1 MEGNLEPTV
10 LLEGHEFTIWSVV
23 VTQDGRHVVSGG
35 QDATVRLWDL
45 QTGKLVHTFI
55 GHEGPVYGLVA
66 TSDGRRIFSVSDRD
80 PAVRV
85 WDVEA
90 GTALSTLTPNS
101 LHTTAIAITPDDCY
115 VITGGDDGKD
125 RVWDIGHSVMARI
138 REQGAGV
145 YSIAVSPDGR
155 YLVSGSKRALGRD
168 PTGILWLRDLDT
180 GALLHTLH
188 GHKGNI
194 TRLVFTPESRFM
206 ISGGQDSDVH
216 IWDVDSGML
225 LNTLSGHTSAIL
237 LLWVSHDGRY
247 LVTGANDGTI
257 RVWQMHGGVLLK
269 TLDHTENV
277 HSLAMS
283 SDGRQLVAG
292 TLEGEIYVWDF
303 PLGSPWI
310 DKIAPRTEE
319 EKVELAAFRMMQL
332 RKVIGRY
339 ETLPM
344 NRLATLL
351 RFSSV
356 EELEDWLLELSD
368 EFPHV
373 RIDGEHIVIRK

>member
-35 QDATVRLWDL
+35 QDATVRLWDI

-55 GHEGPVYGLVA
+55 GHEGPVYGLAA

-80 PAVRV
+80 SSVRV

-90 GTALSTLTPNS
+90 GTALNTLRPNS
-101 LHTTAIAITPDDCY
+101 LHTLAIAITPDDCY
-115 VITGGDDGKD
+115 IITGGDDGKD
-125 RVWDIGHSVMARI
+125 RVWDIGHSAMVRI

-145 YSIAVSPDGR
+145 YSIAVSPDGTH
-155 YLVSGSKRALGRD
+155 LVSGSKRALGRD

-180 GALLHTLH
+180 GSLLHTLH
-188 GHKGNI
+188 GHKGNV

-206 ISGGQDSDVH
+206 ISGGQDGDVN
-216 IWDVDSGML
+216 IWDVDSGTL

-247 LVTGANDGTI
+247 LVTGANDCTI
-257 RVWQMHGGVLLK
+257 RVWQMRGGVLLR
-269 TLDHTENV
+269 TLDHTDNV

-292 TLEGEIYVWDF
+292 TLEGAIFVWDF

-310 DKIAPRTEE
+310 DKTAPRTEE
-319 EKVELAAFRMMQL
+319 EKAELAAFRMMQL
-332 RKVIGRY
+332 RKVMGRY

-373 RIDGEHIVIRK
+373 RIDGENIVIRK

>member
-1 MEGNLEPTV
+1 MEGNLELTV
-10 LLEGHEFTIWSVV
+10 LLEGHEFTVWSVV
-23 VTQDGRHVVSGG
+23 LTQDGRHVVSGG
-35 QDATVRLWDL
+35 QDATVRLWDI

-66 TSDGRRIFSVSDRD
+66 TSDGRRVFSVSDRD
-80 PAVRV
+80 SAVRV

-90 GTALSTLTPNS
+90 GTALNTLTPNS
-101 LHTTAIAITPDDCY
+101 LHTIAIAITPDDCY

-125 RVWDIGHSVMARI
+125 RVWDIGHSVIARI

-145 YSIAVSPDGR
+145 YSIAVSPDGA
-155 YLVSGSKRALGRD
+155 YLVSGSKRALGRN

-180 GALLHTLH
+180 GSLLHTLH
-188 GHKGNI
+188 GHKGNV

-206 ISGGQDSDVH
+206 ISGGQDGDVH
-216 IWDVDSGML
+216 IWDVDSGTL

-257 RVWQMHGGVLLK
+257 RVWQMHGGVLLR

-319 EKVELAAFRMMQL
+319 EKAELAAFRMMQL
-332 RKVIGRY
+332 RKIIGRY

-373 RIDGEHIVIRK
+373 RIDGANIVIRK

>member
-1 MEGNLEPTV
+1 VEGNLEPTV
-10 LLEGHEFTIWSVV
+10 LLEGHEFTVWSVF

-35 QDATVRLWDL
+35 QDATVRLWDI

-80 PAVRV
+80 TAVRV

-90 GTALSTLTPNS
+90 GTALNTLTPNS
-101 LHTTAIAITPDDCY
+101 LHAIAIAITPDDCY

-125 RVWDIGHSVMARI
+125 RVWDIGHSAIARI

-145 YSIAVSPDGR
+145 YSIAVSPDGA
-155 YLVSGSKRALGRD
+155 YLVSGSKRTLGRD
-168 PTGILWLRDLDT
+168 PTGILWLRELDT
-180 GALLHTLH
+180 GTLLNTLH
-188 GHKGNI
+188 GHKGNV

-206 ISGGQDSDVH
+206 ISGGQDGDVH

-225 LNTLSGHTSAIL
+225 LNTLSGHSSAIL

-257 RVWQMHGGVLLK
+257 RVWQMHGGVLLG

-332 RKVIGRY
+332 RKIIGRY

-373 RIDGEHIVIRK
+373 RIDGENIVIRK

>member
-35 QDATVRLWDL
+35 QDATVRLWDI

-55 GHEGPVYGLVA
+55 GHEGPVYGLAA
-66 TSDGRRIFSVSDRD
+66 TSDGRRIFSVSNRD
-80 PAVRV
+80 SSVRV

-90 GTALSTLTPNS
+90 GTALNTLKPNS
-101 LHTTAIAITPDDCY
+101 LHTLAIAITPDDCY
-115 VITGGDDGKD
+115 IITGGDDGKD
-125 RVWDIGHSVMARI
+125 RVWDIGHSAMVRI

-145 YSIAVSPDGR
+145 FSIAVSPDGTH
-155 YLVSGSKRALGRD
+155 LVSGSKRALGRD

-188 GHKGNI
+188 GHKGNV

-206 ISGGQDSDVH
+206 ISGGQDGDVN
-216 IWDVDSGML
+216 IWDVDSGTL

-247 LVTGANDGTI
+247 LVTGANDCTI
-257 RVWQMHGGVLLK
+257 RVWQMHGGVLLR

-292 TLEGEIYVWDF
+292 TLEGSIFVWDF

-319 EKVELAAFRMMQL
+319 EKAELAAFRIMQL
-332 RKVIGRY
+332 RKVMGRY

-373 RIDGEHIVIRK
+373 RIDGENIVIRK

>member
-35 QDATVRLWDL
+35 QDATVRLWDI

-55 GHEGPVYGLVA
+55 GHEGPVYGLAA

-80 PAVRV
+80 SSVRV

-90 GTALSTLTPNS
+90 GTALNTLRPNS
-101 LHTTAIAITPDDCY
+101 LHTLAIAITPDDCY
-115 VITGGDDGKD
+115 IITGGDDGKD
-125 RVWDIGHSVMARI
+125 RVWDIGHSAMVRI

-145 YSIAVSPDGR
+145 YSIAVSPDGTH
-155 YLVSGSKRALGRD
+155 LVSGSKRALGRD

-180 GALLHTLH
+180 GSLLHTLH
-188 GHKGNI
+188 GHKGNV

-206 ISGGQDSDVH
+206 ISGGQDGDVN
-216 IWDVDSGML
+216 IWDVDSGTL

-247 LVTGANDGTI
+247 LVTGANDCTI
-257 RVWQMHGGVLLK
+257 RVWQMHGGVLLR

-292 TLEGEIYVWDF
+292 TLEGSIFVWDF

-319 EKVELAAFRMMQL
+319 EKAELAAFRIMQL
-332 RKVIGRY
+332 RKVMGRY

-373 RIDGEHIVIRK
+373 RIDGENIVIRK

>member
-1 MEGNLEPTV
+1 VEGNLEPTV
-10 LLEGHEFTIWSVV
+10 LLEGHEFTVWSVV
-23 VTQDGRHVVSGG
+23 LTQDGRHVISGG
-35 QDATVRLWDL
+35 QDATVRLWDI

-80 PAVRV
+80 FAVRV

-90 GTALSTLTPNS
+90 GTALNTLTPNS
-101 LHTTAIAITPDDCY
+101 LHTNSIAITPDDCY

-145 YSIAVSPDGR
+145 FSIAVSPNGA

-188 GHKGNI
+188 GHKGNV

-206 ISGGQDSDVH
+206 ISGGQDGDVH
-216 IWDVDSGML
+216 IWDVDSGTL

-247 LVTGANDGTI
+247 LVTGANDCTI
-257 RVWQMHGGVLLK
+257 RVWQMHGGVLLR
-269 TLDHTENV
+269 TLDHTDNV

-283 SDGRQLVAG
+283 CDGRQLVAG
-292 TLEGEIYVWDF
+292 TLEGELFVWDF

-373 RIDGEHIVIRK
+373 RIDGANIVIRK

>member
-1 MEGNLEPTV
+1 VDGNLEPTV
-10 LLEGHEFTIWSVV
+10 LLEGHEFTVWSVI
-23 VTQDGRHVVSGG
+23 VTQDGRHVASGG
-35 QDATVRLWDL
+35 QDATVRLWDI

-85 WDVEA
+85 WDVEG
-90 GTALSTLTPNS
+90 GTALNTLTPNS
-101 LHTTAIAITPDDCY
+101 PHTIAIAITPDDCY

-145 YSIAVSPDGR
+145 YSIAVSPDGT

-188 GHKGNI
+188 GHKGNV

-257 RVWQMHGGVLLK
+257 RVWQMHGGVLLR

-283 SDGRQLVAG
+283 NDGRQLVAG

-373 RIDGEHIVIRK
+373 RIDGANIVIRK

>member
-35 QDATVRLWDL
+35 QDATVRLWDI

-55 GHEGPVYGLVA
+55 GHEGPVYGLAA
-66 TSDGRRIFSVSDRD
+66 TSDGRRIFSVSNRD
-80 PAVRV
+80 SSVRV

-90 GTALSTLTPNS
+90 GTALNTLKPNS
-101 LHTTAIAITPDDCY
+101 LHTLAIAITPDDCY
-115 VITGGDDGKD
+115 IITGGDDGKD
-125 RVWDIGHSVMARI
+125 RVWDIGHSAMVRI

-145 YSIAVSPDGR
+145 FSIAVSPDGTH
-155 YLVSGSKRALGRD
+155 LVSGSKRALGRD

-188 GHKGNI
+188 GHKGNV

-206 ISGGQDSDVH
+206 ISGGQDGDVN

-257 RVWQMHGGVLLK
+257 RVWQMHGGVLLR

-292 TLEGEIYVWDF
+292 TLEGSIFVWDF

-319 EKVELAAFRMMQL
+319 EKAELAAFRIMQL
-332 RKVIGRY
+332 RKVMGRY

-373 RIDGEHIVIRK
+373 RIDGENIVIRK